1 MLSVRELRR
10 GGAEV
15 CRMHVK
21 RVY

>member
-1 MLSVRELRR
+1 MSVRELRR